1 MVGSGE
7 DLILERP
14 DRGGNFGKKTNFRKA
29 NKGDIV

>member
-14 DRGGNFGKKTNFRKA
+14 DRGGNFGKGINFIKA
-29 NKGDIV
+29 NKGDV